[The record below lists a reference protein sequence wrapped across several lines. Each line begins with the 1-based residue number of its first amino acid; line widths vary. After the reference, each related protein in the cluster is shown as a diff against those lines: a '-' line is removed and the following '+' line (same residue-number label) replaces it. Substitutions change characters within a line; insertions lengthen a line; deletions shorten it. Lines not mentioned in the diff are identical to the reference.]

1 MVGVISRE
9 AAVQANSIALHLRAM
24 LTQRRR
30 PLKLRSLAFS
40 LYQEM
45 RELFRRLAA
54 RAEGIARLSHRL
66 LLIMNLLFSHI
77 Y

>member
-30 PLKLRSLAFS
+30 PLKQRSLAFLS
-40 LYQEM
+40 
-45 RELFRRLAA
+45 A
-54 RAEGIARLSHRL
+54 RKCASS
-66 LLIMNLLFSHI
+66 FSVSPRAPKSSPSS
-77 Y
+77 

>member
-9 AAVQANSIALHLRAM
+9 AAVQANSIALLLRAM

-30 PLKLRSLAFS
+30 PLKLGGLALS

-45 RELFRRLAA
+45 RELFQGLAA
-54 RAEGIARLSHRL
+54 RAEAIARLSHRL
-66 LLIMNLLFSHI
+66 LLITNLLFSHI